1 MSLKVFHKSVRAEL
15 VEALS
20 FSCPSEPKDKDGPST
35 GSGRTGFGAALA
47 TIVLAFSST
56 PALAQSV
63 AITGGTVV
71 VGDGSAP
78 IERGTVVIRDGRVVA
93 AGPNVAIP
101 ADAER
106 IDASGQWVTPGLVAG
121 FSRIGL
127 IEVDAVDDTNDSSAG
142 RAPFS
147 AGLDITNAI
156 NPASV
161 TISVSRA
168 GGVTRAVVVPAT
180 AGGMFA
186 GQGAVID
193 LGADD
198 DAIMRPRALQ
208 FVEYGERGAGAAG
221 GSRAASDSWMRLW
234 LDEGKRYNANP
245 AGYGGR
251 SKDEYLN
258 RVDAKAIGD
267 VVTGRTPLFVHVEQ
281 ARDIR
286 NVIALKRDY
295 PALRL
300 VLVGA
305 AEGWMVAGDIAA
317 AGIPVLATPLHDLP
331 DSFEALASTQSNIG
345 RMKKAGV
352 KVAIGMIDDND
363 AHQIRVSPQYAGNL
377 VALGQVPGASG
388 LSWGEA
394 FATISS
400 VPAEIMGLGG
410 EIGSLRP
417 GRRGDVVIWSGDPL
431 ELTSRVQTVLIDG
444 RIQPIDN
451 RQTKL
456 RDRYLTPQE
465 GELPKAYQ
473 H

>member
-1 MSLKVFHKSVRAEL
+1 MRAL
-15 VEALS
+15 GLLA
-20 FSCPSEPKDKDGPST
+20 
-35 GSGRTGFGAALA
+35 A
-47 TIVLAFSST
+47 TILGLFSAA
-56 PALAQSV
+56 PAIAQTV

-71 VGDGSAP
+71 LGDGSAP

-93 AGPNVAIP
+93 AGPNVAVP
-101 ADAER
+101 ADARR
-106 IDASGQWVTPGLVAG
+106 IDATGQWVTPGLVAG

-127 IEVDAVDDTNDSSAG
+127 VEVGAVDDTNDSSAG
-142 RAPFS
+142 KASFS

-161 TISVSRA
+161 TISVSRT
-168 GGVTRAVVVPAT
+168 GGITRAIVVPDT
-180 AGGMFA
+180 GGGMFA
-186 GQGAVID
+186 GQGAIID

-198 DAIMRPRALQ
+198 NAIMRPRAMQ
-208 FVEYGERGAGAAG
+208 FLEYGERGAGAAG
-221 GSRAASDSWMRLW
+221 GSRAASDSWVRLW
-234 LDEGKRYNANP
+234 LDEGRRYAANP
-245 AGYGGR
+245 AAYGGR
-251 SKDEYLN
+251 TKDEFLN
-258 RVDAKAIGD
+258 RVDAKAMAD
-267 VVTGRTPLFVHVEQ
+267 VVTGKTPLFIHVEQ

-295 PALRL
+295 PALRI
-300 VLVGA
+300 VIVGA
-305 AEGWMVAGDIAA
+305 AEGWMVADEIAA

-377 VALGQVPGASG
+377 VSLGRVPGATG
-388 LSWGEA
+388 VSWGEA
-394 FATISS
+394 FAMISS

-410 EIGSLRP
+410 EIGSLRA

-431 ELTSRVQTVLIDG
+431 ETTSQVTTVLIDG
-444 RIQPIDN
+444 VAQPLEN

-456 RDRYLTPQE
+456 RNRYMTPEE
-465 GELPKAYQ
+465 GDLPKAYER
-473 H
+473 

>member
-1 MSLKVFHKSVRAEL
+1 MRGRFLSVSL
-15 VEALS
+15 
-20 FSCPSEPKDKDGPST
+20 C
-35 GSGRTGFGAALA
+35 ALA
-47 TIVLAFSST
+47 LGVSA

-63 AITGGTVV
+63 AITGGKVV
-71 VGDGSAP
+71 LGDGSAP

-93 AGPNVAIP
+93 AGANVAVP
-101 ADAER
+101 SDAER
-106 IDASGQWVTPGLVAG
+106 IDANGQWVTPGLVAG

-127 IEVDAVDDTNDSSAG
+127 VEVDAVDDTNDSSAG

-147 AGLDITNAI
+147 AGLDITTAI

-161 TISVSRA
+161 TISVGRT
-168 GGVTRAVVVPAT
+168 GGFTRAVVVPAT
-180 AGGMFA
+180 GGGMFG

-198 DAIMRPRALQ
+198 DAVMRPRALQ
-208 FVEYGERGAGAAG
+208 FVEYGETGAKAAG

-245 AGYGGR
+245 AGFGGR
-251 SKDEYLN
+251 SKDEFLN
-258 RVDAKAIGD
+258 RVDAKALGD
-267 VVTGRTPLFVHVEQ
+267 VVAGRTPLFVHVEQ

-286 NVIALKRDY
+286 NVIALKHDY
-295 PALRL
+295 PMVRL

-305 AEGWMVAGDIAA
+305 AEGWMVAQDIAA
-317 AGIPVLATPLHDLP
+317 AGVPVLASPLHDLP
-331 DSFEALASTQSNIG
+331 DSFEALGSTQSNIG

-363 AHQIRVSPQYAGNL
+363 AHQIRNSTQYAGNL
-377 VALGQVPGASG
+377 VALNRVPGATG

-410 EIGSLRP
+410 EIGSLKA

-431 ELTSRVQTVLIDG
+431 EVTSQVTNVLIDG
-444 RIQPIDN
+444 KVQPIDN

-456 RDRYLTPQE
+456 RDRYRDLDE
-465 GELPKAYQ
+465 SDLPKAYER
-473 H
+473 